1 MRCPTCRTKVKVRP
15 TAPSQMLGAV
25 VRMIASLK
33 EGSEAKEMLDRIA
46 GEALDPVVNQIKS
59 KWIEKLQPFKTRV
72 S

>member
-1 MRCPTCRTKVKVRP
+1 
-15 TAPSQMLGAV
+15 MLGAV

>member
-33 EGSEAKEMLDRIA
+33 EGSEAKDMLDRIA
-46 GEALDPVVNQIKS
+46 REALDPVINQIKS
-59 KWIEKLQPFKTRV
+59 KWIEKLQPFKTRD